1 MPLLLLFMLLRMEEA
16 EDLTNIEVEDEDAVK
31 RETEEAE
38 EKTPRRCW
46 KQIKELKTVAAV

>member
-1 MPLLLLFMLLRMEEA
+1 MFVLLRMEGV
-16 EDLTNIEVEDEDAVK
+16 EDLTNIEVEDAVEDVK
-31 RETEEAE
+31 REAEEAE

>member
-1 MPLLLLFMLLRMEEA
+1 MSFVLLRMEGA
-16 EDLTNIEVEDEDAVK
+16 DEDLTNIEVEDEGEVK
-31 RETEEAE
+31 REAEETEE